1 MRKVDF
7 LIKYFIIFFALVSE
21 VVAEDCYVQVKQTA
35 VRTAP
40 LYWAA
45 RVAQLSYGDRL
56 NKVSEDDGWLKVKT
70 GGGSQGFVH
79 SSAVTTRRIVFA
91 ANAAGQNFSS
101 SDVVLAGKGFN
112 SDVENRY
119 ANSKSGVDYRAVDT
133 VESLKVPDSAV
144 AEFVTQGKLVR

>member
-1 MRKVDF
+1 MNRDPYF
-7 LIKYFIIFFALVSE
+7 LKLLFLPLTVATNL
-21 VVAEDCYVQVKQTA
+21 VAEDLYVQVRQTV
-35 VRTAP
+35 VRASPQYWGAKVAP
-40 LYWAA
+40 
-45 RVAQLSYGDRL
+45 VAYGDRL
-56 NKVSEDDGWLKVKT
+56 AKVSEDDGWLKVKT

-119 ANSKSGVDYRAVDT
+119 ANSKSGVNYRAVDT